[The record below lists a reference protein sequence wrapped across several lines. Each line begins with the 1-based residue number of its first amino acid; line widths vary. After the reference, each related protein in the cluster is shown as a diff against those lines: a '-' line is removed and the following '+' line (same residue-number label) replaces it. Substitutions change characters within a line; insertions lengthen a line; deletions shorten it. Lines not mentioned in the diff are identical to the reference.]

1 MKRRDFLQKAIPGV
15 FAGGLVAGCTKAS
28 TGGPAVITRPRVSWR
43 MVSSFPRS
51 LDTLFGAA
59 EYFCQRVAALT
70 DGHFTIR
77 PYPAGELVPGL
88 QVLDAVQ
95 QGTVACGQT
104 AGYYYTGKNPAL
116 AFETTVPF
124 GLSARQQAAWL
135 TQAGGLDLMNEVL
148 ADFNIRTF
156 YAGGTGA
163 QMGGWFRREVP
174 DLSSVK
180 GLKMRIPG
188 LGGEIM
194 SRMGATV
201 QLLSG
206 SDIYMALE
214 RGAIDATEW
223 VGPYDDEKLGFY
235 KVAKNYYYP
244 GWWEP
249 GAAIAHYANRGEWDK
264 LPKEY
269 QAAFEAAG
277 IEAGVWMMTHYDRH
291 NPAALTRL
299 LGHGVQLRRFTDDV
313 MAEAQKVAFELME
326 ERADKDA
333 LYRKVFEHWKSFRTE
348 SFRWFNTAELAYQS
362 FAFPRE

>member
-1 MKRRDFLQKAIPGV
+1 MKRREFLQKAIPAAW
-15 FAGGLVAGCTKAS
+15 AGSVLTGCRKETA
-28 TGGPAVITRPRVSWR
+28 GGPAIVTRPHVTWR
-43 MVSSFPRS
+43 LVSSFPRS

-59 EYFCQRVAALT
+59 EFFCRRVGEIT
-70 DGHFTIR
+70 DQHFTIR

-88 QVLDAVQ
+88 QVMDAVQ

-104 AGYYYTGKNPAL
+104 CGYYYTGKNPAL

-124 GLSARQQAAWL
+124 GLSHRQQSAWL
-135 TQAGGLDLMNEVL
+135 NQAGGLDLLNEVL

-156 YAGGTGA
+156 FAGGTGA
-163 QMGGWFRREVP
+163 QMGGWFRQELP
-174 DLSSVK
+174 DLSAVR
-180 GLKMRIPG
+180 GLKIRIPG
-188 LGGEIM
+188 LGGEIL

-206 SDIYMALE
+206 SDLYLALE

-235 KVAKNYYYP
+235 KVAKYYYYP

-249 GAAIAHYANRGEWDK
+249 GPTIAYYVNRREWDR
-264 LPKEY
+264 LPRDF
-269 QAAFEAAG
+269 QAAFQAAATESG
-277 IEAGVWMMTHYDRH
+277 FDMITNYDRQ

-313 MAEAQKVAFELME
+313 MLEASKVTLDLME
-326 ERADKDA
+326 ERSAKDPA
-333 LYRKVFEHWKSFRTE
+333 YRKLYEHWKAFRTE
-348 SFRWFNTAELAYQS
+348 SFRWFNTAEAAYQS
-362 FAFPRE
+362 FAFPRG